1 MTAILV
7 AEDEPEIA
15 DIVATALRSEGYE
28 ISIAADGFRALEAAL
43 SGEFALLVLDVGL
56 PGIDGFR
63 VLRGI
68 SDRDQSLPV
77 IMLTARGS
85 AADTVAGLDGG
96 AMDYVAK
103 PFRVDELLARVRAV
117 LRAAERKELTSLAR
131 KGLVLDLRARVA
143 YVDERKV
150 ELSARE
156 FALAEELLRHP
167 GVVLSRA
174 ELLYSVWGFE
184 HDPGSNVLEVYVSYL
199 REKLGAA
206 RIETVRGAGYRLA

>member
-68 SDRDQSLPV
+68 RDRDQSLPV